1 MSKLKSIMH
10 NRTGGHLAD
19 RRRTC
24 FDCIH
29 VLPAFSAN
37 EVACEVYT
45 YKYARYGVQKRA
57 SMLPGVANDCTL
69 FQAMTPEEKSV
80 SERKFREF
88 YKQLK

>member
-19 RRRTC
+19 QRRTC
-24 FDCIH
+24 FDCVH
-29 VLPAFSAN
+29 VLPDFSAS
-37 EVACEVYT
+37 EVTCEIYT
-45 YKYARYGVQKRA
+45 YKAIRYKVNKKGA
-57 SMLPGVANDCTL
+57 IPPTFANECP
-69 FQAMTPEEKSV
+69 FFKAMTAEEKTV